1 VTLSTT
7 AHTHKKFD
15 EELATLRDLVLR
27 MGGMVEEQVRR
38 GLDALQ
44 RGDSEAARQLVSR
57 DREIDAIE
65 LRADEEIAQLLARRS
80 PLGIDLRTVLAFS
93 KTVTDL
99 ERIGDEAKKIAKSC
113 EQAPELSADL
123 PRQPYMA
130 DLLAMGR
137 LAAELLHGALD
148 ALVRLDV
155 ERADEVKRADKRLDK
170 AFDATLA
177 ALIEHIQREPD
188 SAPMAV
194 QAIFA
199 ARALERIGDHAK
211 NITQYIVYLVH
222 GRDVRHPK
230 AQAAGAARSPLS

>member
-1 VTLSTT
+1 MTLPTT
-7 AHTHKKFD
+7 AHTLKKFD

-27 MGGMVEEQVRR
+27 MGGLVEDQVRR
-38 GLDALQ
+38 GLDALA
-44 RGDSEAARQLVSR
+44 RGDSAAARDLVAK

-65 LRADEEIAQLLARRS
+65 LRADEEIAQLLALRS
-80 PLGIDLRTVLAFS
+80 PLGIDLRTVLAYS

-99 ERIGDEAKKIAKSC
+99 ERVGDEAKKIARSC
-113 EQAPELSADL
+113 EQSPELSADL

-155 ERADEVKRADKRLDK
+155 ERASEIKRADKQLDA
-170 AFDATLA
+170 AFDSTLA
-177 ALIEHIQREPD
+177 TIIQHIMETPE
-188 SAPMAV
+188 SAGMAV

-211 NITQYIVYLVH
+211 NITQYVVYLVQ
-222 GRDVRHPK
+222 GRDIRHPK
-230 AQAAGAARSPLS
+230 ANPAMQGR